1 MPHSQPHKQAT
12 DSASKPKT
20 EAVKLQ
26 SALIAKPVNG
36 KSLLARRNMKNVV
49 LNVMLPEKT
58 LPLTSNGQCTP
69 QANQHENA
77 TCDGLDGLVDAFSD
91 MFEKSEEQPVHV

>member
-1 MPHSQPHKQAT
+1 
-12 DSASKPKT
+12 
-20 EAVKLQ
+20 
-26 SALIAKPVNG
+26 
-36 KSLLARRNMKNVV
+36 MKNVV